1 MKIKLMQFVFMS
13 IIVVYV
19 YSIVERLN
27 VYTYYLYLNVLS
39 TTWKSLIC
47 KTLKFVLINF
57 KQASKRSLNTR
68 HPPPPLPSLNSSQ
81 LLGWTGHTSYIRAQ
95 TYSIQTHRNNLKS
108 IFRPFIQHFYHM
120 FKETTGPHML

>member
-1 MKIKLMQFVFMS
+1 MQFVFMY

-68 HPPPPLPSLNSSQ
+68 HPPPPPLPSLNSSQ
-81 LLGWTGHTSYIRAQ
+81 LLGWTGHISYIRALYYTDTQ
-95 TYSIQTHRNNLKS
+95 KQ
-108 IFRPFIQHFYHM
+108 
-120 FKETTGPHML
+120 FKIYF